1 MLTAALGLFS
11 AILYTGSERAAS
23 ALRGVWGGFNVPSNS
38 RCPSASR
45 HNSLLNYGHKF
56 LQRDGSPGLW
66 GADAS
71 VAEGSSH
78 FCWN

>member
-1 MLTAALGLFS
+1 MLTAALDLFS

-66 GADAS
+66 GVDAS
-71 VAEGSSH
+71 VAKGSSH